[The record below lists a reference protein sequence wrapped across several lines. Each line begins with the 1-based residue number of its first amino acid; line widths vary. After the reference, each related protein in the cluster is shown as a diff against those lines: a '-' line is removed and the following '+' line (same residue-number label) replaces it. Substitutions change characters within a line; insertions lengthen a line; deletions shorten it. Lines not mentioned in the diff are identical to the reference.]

1 MSGCCGPTN
10 PARDP
15 EPDGGYSRIFSPRF
29 SRSVSRRYER
39 RGLTATERRM
49 VGFLEA
55 SLPRGLGQ
63 ATVLE
68 VGGGA
73 GEIQLELLKRGA
85 ASTTNLELSGA
96 YEADAARLIARA
108 GVAARVRRTVGVDLA
123 ETPDAVEPADVV
135 ILHRVVCC
143 YPDYERLLGAAADHA
158 RRALVFSYPPR
169 NPLTRWWVAMGNALL
184 ALGAGSFRA
193 FVHPP
198 EAMVDVVR
206 RHGLQPV
213 YRRRGAGWCIAG
225 AVRPS

>member
-1 MSGCCGPTN
+1 MSGCCGPAPGNT
-10 PARDP
+10 DP
-15 EPDGGYSRIFSPRF
+15 TRYSAVFTSRF
-29 SRSVSRRYER
+29 SRSIARRYEKK
-39 RGLTATERRM
+39 GLRPVEQRI
-49 VGFLEA
+49 VDFLADTGIEGA
-55 SLPRGLGQ
+55 R
-63 ATVLE
+63 VLE
-68 VGGGA
+68 IGGGA
-73 GEIQLELLKRGA
+73 GEIQLELLRRGA
-85 ASTTNLELSGA
+85 GSTENLELSDA
-96 YEADAARLIARA
+96 YETDAARLLADAGLTGRA
-108 GVAARVRRTVGVDLA
+108 ERRLGIDLA

-135 ILHRVVCC
+135 VLHRVVCC

-213 YRRRGAGWCIAG
+213 YRRRGGAWCIAG